1 MRLRRLRNKRLGRYF
16 MVKERP
22 ALFYTCALVI
32 GVLLYSKWPFIAGFL
47 DLLTIAVATVVVV
60 SAICCF
66 VIKAGLRNASITVAM
81 MVSGMLCGAVLCAV
95 HDRIDIGPGN
105 EWKTNITKGAAAV
118 REKVADIYM
127 ANGLEGDELAVV
139 AAMTLGDKRHIDRNL
154 RNEYSKAGVAH
165 VLALSGTHLAILYF
179 IFMLVAGRGSVAARF
194 VVVGTIW
201 GYVVIVG
208 MPVSA
213 VRAAMMLSMFTLADV
228 MRRGY
233 DRMDVLV
240 TTVAVMI
247 LIEPRVVLDVGFQLS
262 VMSVGAIVVIC
273 PLLNGLL
280 PYDFHKR
287 HHRLSK
293 IWGMVSVGI
302 AAQIGTAPLVAYY
315 FGTLPCWFVISN
327 LVAVPLTTV
336 LLYGAVAI
344 VALWPLPLLQ
354 LWAVKAVGF
363 VAWVMNVVL
372 GYIANLPFAAIEG
385 VRLSVLQV
393 VICYIMTAALLKII
407 TYIQIKT

>member
-1 MRLRRLRNKRLGRYF
+1 

-22 ALFYTCALVI
+22 ALFYTLALAT
-32 GVLLYSKWPFIAGFL
+32 GVLLYSKWLFIAGFL

-66 VIKAGLRNASITVAM
+66 VIKAGLRNTSITLAM
-81 MVSGMLCGAVLCAV
+81 MLSGMLCGAVLCAV
-95 HDRIDIGPGN
+95 HDRIDTGSGN

-118 REKVADIYM
+118 REKVTNIYV

-139 AAMTLGDKRHIDRNL
+139 SAMTLGDKRHIDRNL
-154 RNEYSKAGVAH
+154 RNDYSRAGVAH

-179 IFMLVAGRGSVAARF
+179 ILMLIAGRGSVAARF

-201 GYVVIVG
+201 CYVVIVG

-213 VRAAMMLSMFTLADV
+213 VRAAIMLSMFTLADV

-247 LIEPRVVLDVGFQLS
+247 MVNPRVVLDVGFQLS
-262 VMSVGAIVVIC
+262 VMSVGSIIVIC

-280 PYDFHKR
+280 PSDFFKSHR
-287 HHRLSK
+287 RLSK
-293 IWGMVSVGI
+293 IWGMVSVGV
-302 AAQIGTAPLVAYY
+302 AAQMGTAPLVAYY
-315 FGTLPCWFVISN
+315 FGTLPCWFVVSN

-336 LLYGAVAI
+336 LLYGAVAV

-354 LWAVKAVGF
+354 LWAVKTVGF
-363 VAWVMNVVL
+363 IAWLMNVVL
-372 GYIANLPFAAIEG
+372 GYISRLPLAAIEG
-385 VRLSVLQV
+385 VDLNVMQVLV
-393 VICYIMTAALLKII
+393 CYIMIAAIIKILA
-407 TYIQIKT
+407 YIQLKP